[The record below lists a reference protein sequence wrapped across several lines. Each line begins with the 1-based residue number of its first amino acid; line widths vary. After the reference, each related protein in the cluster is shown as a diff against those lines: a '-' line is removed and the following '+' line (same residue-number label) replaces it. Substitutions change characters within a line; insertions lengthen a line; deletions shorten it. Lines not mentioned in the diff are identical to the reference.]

1 MKKARLLVL
10 PLLLGLLIMSG
21 CVSAGVD
28 IGGHGASAGAAP
40 GAAGVEVH

>member
-1 MKKARLLVL
+1 MNKASLLAL

-28 IGGHGASAGAAP
+28 IGGHGASVGVAPLSAGA
-40 GAAGVEVH
+40 EVH

>member
-1 MKKARLLVL
+1 MNKVKLLAV

-28 IGGHGASAGAAP
+28 IGGHGASAGVAP

>member
-1 MKKARLLVL
+1 MNRVRLLAL

-28 IGGHGASAGAAP
+28 VFGHGGSVGVAPLSAGA
-40 GAAGVEVH
+40 EIH

>member
-1 MKKARLLVL
+1 MNKLRLFAL
-10 PLLLGLLIMSG
+10 PLLLGLLIISG

-28 IGGHGASAGAAP
+28 VGGHGASAGVAP

>member
-1 MKKARLLVL
+1 MNKIKLLVA
-10 PLLLGLLIMSG
+10 PLLLGLLIVSG

-28 IGGHGASAGAAP
+28 VGGHGASAGVAP